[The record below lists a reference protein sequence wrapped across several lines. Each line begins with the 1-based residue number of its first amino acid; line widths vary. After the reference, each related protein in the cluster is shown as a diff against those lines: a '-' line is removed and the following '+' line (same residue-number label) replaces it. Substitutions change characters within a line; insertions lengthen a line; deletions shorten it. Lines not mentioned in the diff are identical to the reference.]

1 VLKIGNIPL
10 GKSPTIAITLT
21 GSENLNAVK
30 KAKRLGA
37 DLLELRIDRFPKL
50 NSDSTLKKVRSFRKA
65 GLPLIAT
72 IRSKKEGGGRNL
84 SEAARL
90 ELFKKILPAVDAID
104 LELSS
109 PALVKALVPRAHRLG
124 KRVILSY
131 HNFRSTPS
139 NGALVRKIDEG
150 KRRGGDLVKIA
161 VTPKKTADVARLL
174 VLASKERSKN
184 VVAISMG
191 KLGAPS
197 RVLAPLFGSLLT
209 YASLGKA
216 QAPGQLSVAQLF
228 NELQPFLKKGKQG

>member
-1 VLKIGNIPL
+1 MLRIGKTLL
-10 GKSPTIAITLT
+10 GKTPAIAVTLS
-21 GSENLNAVK
+21 GRESLASIR

-37 DLLELRIDRFPKL
+37 NLLELRIDRFPKSH
-50 NSDSTLKKVRSFRKA
+50 SDSTLKKVRSFRKA

-72 IRSKKEGGGRNL
+72 IRSKKEGGGSSL

-109 PALVKALVPRAHRLG
+109 PVLVKALTPRAHRLG

-139 NGALVRKIDEG
+139 NGALVQKIDQG

-174 VLASKERSKN
+174 VLASKQRAKN

-197 RVLAPLFGSLLT
+197 RVLAPLFGSPLT

-216 QAPGQLSVAQLF
+216 QAPGQLSVQQLF
-228 NELQPFLKKGKQG
+228 NELKPFLKKGRQG

>member
-1 VLKIGNIPL
+1 MLRIGKTLL
-10 GKSPTIAITLT
+10 GKTPAIAVTLS
-21 GSENLNAVK
+21 GSESLASIR

-37 DLLELRIDRFPKL
+37 NLLELRLDRFPKL
-50 NSDSTLKKVRSFRKA
+50 SPDSAPRTIRFFRKT

-90 ELFKKILPAVDAID
+90 ELFKKILPAVDAVD

-109 PALVKALVPRAHRLG
+109 PLLVKTLVPRARRLG

-131 HNFRSTPS
+131 HNFRSTPP
-139 NGALVRKIDEG
+139 NGALARKIAEG

-161 VTPKKTADVARLL
+161 VTPKKSADVARVLL
-174 VLASKERSKN
+174 LASRERSKN

-191 KLGAPS
+191 RLGSPS
-197 RVLAPLFGSLLT
+197 RILAPLFGSLLT

-216 QAPGQLSVAQLF
+216 RAPGQLPVARLF
-228 NELQPFLKKGKQG
+228 NELKPFLKKGRQE